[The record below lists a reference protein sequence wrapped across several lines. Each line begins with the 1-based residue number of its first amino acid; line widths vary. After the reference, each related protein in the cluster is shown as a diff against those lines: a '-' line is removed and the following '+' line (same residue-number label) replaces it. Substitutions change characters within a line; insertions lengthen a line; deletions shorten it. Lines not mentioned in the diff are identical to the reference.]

1 MTNRATIFS
10 LKRAI
15 EACGS
20 ADKLAKA
27 ADTLRGF
34 GVTINDKQVER
45 KLESMAYDEM
55 RIAEIAIQ
63 LDDLDFFYVDI
74 ETSHSQDDLQRMRL
88 RK

>member
-34 GVTINDKQVER
+34 GVTINDKQVQR
-45 KLESMAYDEM
+45 KLESMAYDEV

>member
-20 ADKLAKA
+20 ADKLARA

>member
-1 MTNRATIFS
+1 MSNRATIFS

-45 KLESMAYDEM
+45 KLESMAYDEV

-74 ETSHSQDDLQRMRL
+74 ETSHSRDELQRMRL
-88 RK
+88 SK

>member
-1 MTNRATIFS
+1 MTTRATIYA
-10 LKRAI
+10 LKRAA

-27 ADTLRGF
+27 ADTLRSF
-34 GVTINDKQVER
+34 GVPINDKKVVR
-45 KLESMAYDEM
+45 KLESMVYDEA

-74 ETSHSQDDLQRMRL
+74 ETSHSRDDLQRMRL
-88 RK
+88 RE

>member
-1 MTNRATIFS
+1 MTNRATIYA
-10 LKRAI
+10 LKRAA

-27 ADTLRGF
+27 ADTLRSF
-34 GVTINDKQVER
+34 GVPINDKQVVR
-45 KLESMAYDEM
+45 KLESMVYDEA

-74 ETSHSQDDLQRMRL
+74 ETSHSRDDLQRMRL
-88 RK
+88 RE

>member
-45 KLESMAYDEM
+45 KLESMAYDEV